1 MIQIPLPSGAANAHP
16 TFQIQLGDNLVQFNL
31 NWLTLNEVW
40 NCDILVEGVTLAA
53 GITLV
58 SNAELIEVYETSL
71 GGKLYLVGDEPT
83 LDNLGV
89 SNYLVWVGDDE

>member
-1 MIQIPLPSGAANAHP
+1 MIQIPLSTNAHQ
-16 TFQIQLGDNLVQFNL
+16 TFQIQLGDNLVQFDL
-31 NWLTLNEVW
+31 NWLTLNQVW

-58 SNAELIEVYETSL
+58 SNAELVETYETGL
-71 GGKLYLVGDEPT
+71 GGKLYMVGDEPT

-89 SNYLVWVGDDE
+89 SNQLVWVGDDE

>member
-58 SNAELIEVYETSL
+58 SNAELIEVYETGL
-71 GGKLYLVGDEPT
+71 GGKLYMVGDEPT